1 MFKRWLFHKNLIG
14 LNSYSIFLILSLSLA
29 GSLLEALGLGM
40 FYPVFKM
47 LKNGSEIDISDDY
60 GILDKIQV
68 VFNFIGVEFSL
79 STVLFTV
86 FLLLIFRQLFMYFKN
101 IYTVKLIYFISMN
114 LRNKLFSGFLSTSNS
129 FQDSISVGGFSNVIN
144 REIPNAVS
152 GVISPLILLT
162 YLILLFI
169 LVVML
174 FTISMQMTITAI
186 LIFFVSAIST
196 RAWINKSEV
205 VGRSVV
211 SINSDITS
219 FLVERLK
226 AAKLIKSSRTEL
238 KEINR
243 FKNLSGKQKDLSILA
258 SVLNSKTDAILDPLV
273 VGVSL
278 LFLYISYKFIGM
290 SIEAIGLYMIVFMR
304 MLPLVKSIVQTWQKI
319 KGAFGAIE
327 IVEDKSAEMSIHKE
341 MDSGDIKLSKLK
353 EGISY
358 KNVFYSYLGSSN
370 SVINNLSFDIKK
382 GSSIALVGPSG
393 GGKTTIIELLS
404 RLCEPLSGEV
414 LIDGINIKDL
424 TLDSLRDMISYVQQ
438 EPQLF
443 PGTVS
448 DHISYGMKNKNKSDI
463 KNSAIMA
470 GAHDFIK
477 IMPNGYD
484 ALLTDNAN
492 NLSGGQR
499 QRLDISRAIF
509 QNKPILIL
517 DEPTSNLDAKSR
529 EYFIRSIDKIT
540 KNNNITVIVVAHSL
554 SSVSS
559 FDEILV
565 VEKGNII
572 EKGTHEELMKN
583 DNGWYKISWLLQ
595 SKSYLQH

>member
-1 MFKRWLFHKNLIG
+1 M
-14 LNSYSIFLILSLSLA
+14 
-29 GSLLEALGLGM
+29 
-40 FYPVFKM
+40 
-47 LKNGSEIDISDDY
+47 
-60 GILDKIQV
+60 
-68 VFNFIGVEFSL
+68 
-79 STVLFTV
+79 
-86 FLLLIFRQLFMYFKN
+86 
-101 IYTVKLIYFISMN
+101 
-114 LRNKLFSGFLSTSNS
+114 
-129 FQDSISVGGFSNVIN
+129 
-144 REIPNAVS
+144 
-152 GVISPLILLT
+152 
-162 YLILLFI
+162 
-169 LVVML
+169 
-174 FTISMQMTITAI
+174 
-186 LIFFVSAIST
+186 
-196 RAWINKSEV
+196 
-205 VGRSVV
+205 
-211 SINSDITS
+211 
-219 FLVERLK
+219 
-226 AAKLIKSSRTEL
+226 
-238 KEINR
+238 
-243 FKNLSGKQKDLSILA
+243 
-258 SVLNSKTDAILDPLV
+258 
-273 VGVSL
+273 
-278 LFLYISYKFIGM
+278 
-290 SIEAIGLYMIVFMR
+290 
-304 MLPLVKSIVQTWQKI
+304 
-319 KGAFGAIE
+319 
-327 IVEDKSAEMSIHKE
+327 
-341 MDSGDIKLSKLK
+341 
-353 EGISY
+353 
-358 KNVFYSYLGSSN
+358 
-370 SVINNLSFDIKK
+370 
-382 GSSIALVGPSG
+382 
-393 GGKTTIIELLS
+393 
-404 RLCEPLSGEV
+404 
-414 LIDGINIKDL
+414 IDGINIKDL